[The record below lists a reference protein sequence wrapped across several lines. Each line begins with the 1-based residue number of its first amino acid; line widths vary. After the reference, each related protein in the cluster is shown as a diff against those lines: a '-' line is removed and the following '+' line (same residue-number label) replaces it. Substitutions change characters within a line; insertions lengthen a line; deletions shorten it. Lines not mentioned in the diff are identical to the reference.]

1 MTIVNN
7 IAFRGGTKQGKD
19 VLGKAFDKAT
29 ERIAKMDSSIPPTQ
43 QMNVAWNEAVESL
56 VGKGANTLE
65 KQMANDALMGR
76 VMADLCNPKLKN
88 ATILSKK

>member
-43 QMNVAWNEAVESL
+43 QMDVAWNEAVESIA
-56 VGKGANTLE
+56 GKRASALE
-65 KQMANDALMGR
+65 KQMANEALMRR